1 MPISGP
7 IPETLLTIAAAA
19 TVFTVML
26 TLGCGIVV
34 GEFRWL
40 WRHPGLVARG
50 LFAVLI
56 AVPALAIVVTRAF
69 DLPRAADIGIV
80 LMAISPGAPVALRRS
95 LDAGGHRSFAP
106 GLQILVA
113 LLAVVSMPLSIVALN
128 EFYAGQASIAPGDLA
143 KQVFVAQLL
152 PLGLGMFM
160 RRWLPAHTA
169 WLEPKLARLASIL
182 IVVLAILAII
192 DVWQVVV
199 GAGLR
204 IALAIVAVT
213 ILALIAGH
221 LMGGPDEATRTAVAI
236 SSAARNPGLALL
248 VATLNHAPTEITAT
262 VLAYLVVSAFTIV
275 PYVMLRPREP
285 TRP

>member
-19 TVFTVML
+19 TVFSVML

-128 EFYAGQASIAPGDLA
+128 EVYAGQASIAPGDLA
-143 KQVFVAQLL
+143 RQVFIAQLV
-152 PLGLGMFM
+152 PLGLGMSM
-160 RRWLPAHTA
+160 RRWLPVRTA

-204 IALAIVAVT
+204 IVLAIVAVT

-285 TRP
+285 T

>member
-7 IPETLLTIAAAA
+7 IPESLLTIAAAA

-128 EFYAGQASIAPGDLA
+128 EVYAGQASIAPGDLA
-143 KQVFVAQLL
+143 RQVFIAQLV
-152 PLGLGMFM
+152 PLGLGMSM
-160 RRWLPAHTA
+160 RRWLPVRTA

-204 IALAIVAVT
+204 IVLAIVAVT

-221 LMGGPDEATRTAVAI
+221 LMGGPDDATRTAVAI

-285 TRP
+285 T

>member
-7 IPETLLTIAAAA
+7 IPENLLTIAAAA

-128 EFYAGQASIAPGDLA
+128 EVYAGQASIAPGDLA
-143 KQVFVAQLL
+143 KQVFIAQLL
-152 PLGLGMFM
+152 PLGLGMSM
-160 RRWLPAHTA
+160 RRWLPVRTA

-204 IALAIVAVT
+204 IVLAIVAVT

-285 TRP
+285 T

>member
-7 IPETLLTIAAAA
+7 IPENLLTIAAAA

-128 EFYAGQASIAPGDLA
+128 EVYAGQASIAPGDLA
-143 KQVFVAQLL
+143 KQVFIAQLV
-152 PLGLGMFM
+152 PLGLGMSM
-160 RRWLPAHTA
+160 RRWLPVRTA

-204 IALAIVAVT
+204 IVLAIVAVT

-285 TRP
+285 T